1 MNSHAVEYS
10 LLKWL
15 RANDAPLSLLSGHA
29 DLKPYVEPALDLHR
43 NLLFDIEALNREF
56 ASLQHGFGEQI
67 CTCVSALVRKLYDGY
82 VVLAEQDR
90 ASVVSLSGIDVPGLA
105 FIRMD
110 LYEWDA
116 GGNDWVARGE
126 HSKTIF
132 DRHARDW
139 TVRLE
144 ADGLGQH
151 YTIRCT
157 VEPAALGQATLHEQF
172 VWMEADLKASRG
184 EIYAIIRDP
193 KKWPVRAVTQVDPK
207 SVVEG
212 LAARFLSSIS
222 AEERVQLRGYTNAF
236 CERIKTLL
244 GV

>member
-1 MNSHAVEYS
+1 MAGV
-10 LLKWL
+10 
-15 RANDAPLSLLSGHA
+15 
-29 DLKPYVEPALDLHR
+29 DL
-43 NLLFDIEALNREF
+43 
-56 ASLQHGFGEQI
+56 
-67 CTCVSALVRKLYDGY
+67 
-82 VVLAEQDR
+82 
-90 ASVVSLSGIDVPGLA
+90 PGLA

-126 HSKTIF
+126 HAKTIF

-157 VEPAALGQATLHEQF
+157 GEPAALGEATLLEQF

-184 EIYAIIRDP
+184 QIYTIIRDP
-193 KKWPVRAVTQVDPK
+193 KKWPVRAITQVDPK
-207 SVVEG
+207 TVVEG
-212 LAARFLSSIS
+212 LAVQFLSSIS
-222 AEERVQLRGYTNAF
+222 AEERGHLSSHADVFG
-236 CERIKTLL
+236 ERIKTLL